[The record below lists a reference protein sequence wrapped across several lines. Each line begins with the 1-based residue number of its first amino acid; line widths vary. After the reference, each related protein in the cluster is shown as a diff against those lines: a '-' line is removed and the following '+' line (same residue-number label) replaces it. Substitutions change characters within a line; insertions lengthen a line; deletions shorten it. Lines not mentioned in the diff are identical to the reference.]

1 MATLERTYIIPL
13 RKEFQKVPTYKKSK
27 KAMKA
32 VKEFM
37 ARHMRTDM
45 ENVKVM
51 RELNLAIWKHGI
63 RNPPHKVKVQC
74 TKDDKGVVLVQLFG
88 KPFPQAPKA
97 PEKKGIAAKVAERI
111 TGKKE
116 EAKKETTPPTKP
128 EASNEGHAHA
138 KPEEKKETPKPAP
151 KPAAPKPAAPKA
163 PAPAQKP
170 APTHRQTPQQ
180 GH

>member
-1 MATLERTYIIPL
+1 MALERTYIIPL

-45 ENVKVM
+45 ANVKVM

-74 TKDDKGVVLVQLFG
+74 TKDDKGIVLVQLFG

-97 PEKKGIAAKVAERI
+97 PEKKGIAAKVAEKI

-116 EAKKETTPPTKP
+116 EPKAEKDEH
-128 EASNEGHAHA
+128 AGHAHA
-138 KPEEKKETPKPAP
+138 KPEEKPADKKEAPKPAP

-170 APTHRQTPQQ
+170 ASTPTHRQTPQQ